1 MSTEYGLIQRA
12 ASVVR
17 PKRIG
22 DSTMGDVGCA
32 LVAEDGEIYTG
43 VCIDTPCGMGYC
55 AEHNA
60 IGTMITHGEYRIR
73 TIVAVWVDQEGKTHV
88 IPPCGRCREF
98 MKQVHPD
105 NLEADVILAKNKVV
119 KLKELLPHHV
129 WCDG

>member
-1 MSTEYGLIQRA
+1 
-12 ASVVR
+12 
-17 PKRIG
+17 
-22 DSTMGDVGCA
+22 MGDVGCA

-129 WCDG
+129 WFDG